1 MSQNEMDCPEP
12 IAKENGYPEPKGEKM
27 IECKICHKK
36 VNVLTTH
43 LRMAHKMPKKVYA
56 DAFHETEF
64 VSDEA
69 KKRFSSAQN
78 PDRTKYQKGGRPRNA
93 KTE

>member
-1 MSQNEMDCPEP
+1 
-12 IAKENGYPEPKGEKM
+12 M

-43 LRMAHKMPKKVYA
+43 LRMAHKMPKKIYA

-64 VSDEA
+64 VSPEA
-69 KKRFSSAQN
+69 KKKFSESRNA
-78 PDRTKYQKGGRPRNA
+78 DKSKYQKGGRP
-93 KTE
+93 KKCQE